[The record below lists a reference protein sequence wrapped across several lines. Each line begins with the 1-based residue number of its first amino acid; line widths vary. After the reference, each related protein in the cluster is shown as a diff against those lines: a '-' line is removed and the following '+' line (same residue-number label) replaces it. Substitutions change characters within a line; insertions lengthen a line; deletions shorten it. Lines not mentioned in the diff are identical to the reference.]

1 MQSKPNSIPQYTR
14 NTGGAYPRS
23 EAMKYKIPHE
33 KYQVSGAKKNPAS
46 GANVVVTN
54 PIKSLGQRNQLD
66 QTLPSYKT
74 PFDLRVPQSK
84 LGGVAGRYGTTTQN
98 GKPLRA
104 QTGIGF
110 KNLPPCEPLKNR
122 NF

>member
-1 MQSKPNSIPQYTR
+1 MIQSKPNSIPQYTR

-33 KYQVSGAKKNPAS
+33 KYQVSKKNPKL
-46 GANVVVTN
+46 NVVVTN

-74 PFDLRVPQSK
+74 PFDLRKSQSK
-84 LGGVAGRYGTTTQN
+84 LGGVAGYYGTTNQN
-98 GKPLRA
+98 GRPLRA
-104 QTGIGF
+104 QTYIGVA
-110 KNLPPCEPLKNR
+110 NLPPCDPLMNR

>member
-33 KYQVSGAKKNPAS
+33 KYQVSKKNPKL
-46 GANVVVTN
+46 NVVVTN

-74 PFDLRVPQSK
+74 PFDLRVPQSS
-84 LGGVAGRYGTTTQN
+84 LGGIAGFYGRSTQN
-98 GKPLRA
+98 GLPLRA
-104 QTGIGF
+104 QTFLGVA
-110 KNLPPCEPLKNR
+110 NLPPREPLKNR

>member
-33 KYQVSGAKKNPAS
+33 KYQVSKKNPAS

-74 PFDLRVPQSK
+74 PFDLRKSQSS
-84 LGGVAGRYGTTTQN
+84 LGGVAGYYGRSTQN

-104 QTGIGF
+104 QTGIGVA
-110 KNLPPCEPLKNR
+110 NQPPCDPLMNR

>member
-74 PFDLRVPQSK
+74 PFDLRKSQSK
-84 LGGVAGRYGTTTQN
+84 LGGIAGFNGRSTQN
-98 GKPLRA
+98 GVPLRA
-104 QTGIGF
+104 QTGIGVA
-110 KNLPPCEPLKNR
+110 NQPPCDPLMNR